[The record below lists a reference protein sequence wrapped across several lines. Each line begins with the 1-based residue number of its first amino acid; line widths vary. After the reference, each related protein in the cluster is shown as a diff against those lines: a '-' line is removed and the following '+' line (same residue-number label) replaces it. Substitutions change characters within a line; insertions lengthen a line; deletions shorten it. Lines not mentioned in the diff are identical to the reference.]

1 MGRGF
6 RDWVSGPLRHY
17 GRWVWEGLRRSGGWL
32 MEGGGGSGVLPL
44 RSMVGRGYAVVDEA
58 WRYWVKGS
66 KGVLEGRSSF
76 VEWCCDPVN
85 SPCSSSV
92 KCLAALLQEER
103 SPSPAEGGGRGILAE
118 LTGESFLPPFCL
130 NLLFP
135 SSRR

>member
-1 MGRGF
+1 
-6 RDWVSGPLRHY
+6 
-17 GRWVWEGLRRSGGWL
+17 

-44 RSMVGRGYAVVDEA
+44 RSMVGGYAVMVEEC
-58 WRYWVKGS
+58 RYWMKGS

-92 KCLAALLQEER
+92 LPLSSKCLAALLQEER
-103 SPSPAEGGGRGILAE
+103 SPSPAGEGGGGILPGV
-118 LTGESFLPPFCL
+118 TGESFLPPFFL

-135 SSRR
+135 SSTTFRKREREFFFPLD